1 MERKTIKQWIA
12 EGNTETAV
20 QQLLEAAKGTTSE
33 NEVMLLAARFQKY
46 QRDVRL
52 GTAGEEEYRQEL
64 NRINFALLQLSD
76 ALAENEDAQPS
87 HPSTQPALA
96 WYWWLIL
103 LLAAAGLAWY
113 FIQKKAEKAPVYQF
127 QYKQKDIPAD
137 VLNKI
142 DSLQK
147 AGQLLRD
154 ISFGPGGQW
163 AIFYGRNRF
172 ITSGNLPRELM
183 SKIDTF
189 GRIRD
194 EELKGLYLGAN
205 SEALLWFNRNFFWHT
220 AYREIPKNCL
230 DSLGLCHR
238 LDREIRDVAIDP
250 VSNSWVILWDLN
262 GYTYSNIHDTLLVH
276 LKRSSIENNGLLKSI
291 EFSNDGGWILLS
303 DYNNYWYGFVDN
315 DLITALME
323 VQKNQRELL
332 GVYMLTGNK
341 WILLYR

>member
-33 NEVMLLAARFQKY
+33 NEAMLLAARFQKY
-46 QRDVRL
+46 QRDVRM
-52 GTAGEEEYRQEL
+52 GTAGEEENRQEL

-76 ALAENEDAQPS
+76 ALAENEGAQPS
-87 HPSTQPALA
+87 LPSTQPALA

-103 LLAAAGLAWY
+103 LLAASGLIGY
-113 FIQKKAEKAPVYQF
+113 FIQKKAGKEPAYQF

-147 AGQLLRD
+147 AGQLVRE

-163 AIFYGRNRF
+163 AVFYGRNRF
-172 ITSGNLPRELM
+172 VTSGNLPRELM
-183 SKIDTF
+183 LKIDTF

-205 SEALLWFNRNFFWHT
+205 SEALLWFNRNLFWHT
-220 AYREIPKNCL
+220 AYRDIPKNCL

-250 VSNSWVILWDLN
+250 ATTSWVILWDRAGFTCENVHDSLFAHLN
-262 GYTYSNIHDTLLVH
+262 RTCRDYNLPF
-276 LKRSSIENNGLLKSI
+276 KSI
-291 EFSNDGGWILLS
+291 AFSNDGGWVLLF
-303 DYNNYWYGFVDN
+303 DYNNYWYGFIDK
-315 DLITALME
+315 DLIDALAE
-323 VQKNQRELL
+323 IRKNRREML
-332 GVYMLTGNK
+332 GVYMLTGDK
-341 WILLYR
+341 WVVLYR